1 MISVPRGKDDLSLYR
16 GIPSPLAL
24 APWGFGQLLPA
35 VSFSSCEFCN
45 EQRNV
50 LSVSLH
56 PFIFSD
62 LSGFD
67 ELLSD
72 YLNGSLKSFF
82 TELGM
87 TKIQIYIT
95 WLKEYKCID
104 LQGRYNG
111 NYVDIQIDEAGFEI
125 AVDSDEPDIYDS
137 YKLVSKN
144 NVYSI
149 CGNYLKNF

>member
-1 MISVPRGKDDLSLYR
+1 MLLQSKKKKIEQYLKD
-16 GIPSPLAL
+16 
-24 APWGFGQLLPA
+24 
-35 VSFSSCEFCN
+35 
-45 EQRNV
+45 RNG
-50 LSVSLH
+50 
-56 PFIFSD
+56 D

-82 TELGM
+82 AELGM

-111 NYVDIQIDEAGFEI
+111 NYVDIQIDEAEFEI

-144 NVYSI
+144 NVFSI

>member
-1 MISVPRGKDDLSLYR
+1 MLLQSKKKKIEQYLKD
-16 GIPSPLAL
+16 
-24 APWGFGQLLPA
+24 
-35 VSFSSCEFCN
+35 
-45 EQRNV
+45 RNG
-50 LSVSLH
+50 
-56 PFIFSD
+56 D

-72 YLNGSLKSFF
+72 YLNGSLKAFF

-111 NYVDIQIDEAGFEI
+111 NYVDIQIDE
-125 AVDSDEPDIYDS
+125 PDIYDS

>member
-1 MISVPRGKDDLSLYR
+1 
-16 GIPSPLAL
+16 
-24 APWGFGQLLPA
+24 
-35 VSFSSCEFCN
+35 
-45 EQRNV
+45 
-50 LSVSLH
+50 
-56 PFIFSD
+56 
-62 LSGFD
+62 
-67 ELLSD
+67 
-72 YLNGSLKSFF
+72 
-82 TELGM
+82 M

-125 AVDSDEPDIYDS
+125 AVDSDEPDICDS